1 MNNFKVYIT
10 YFYNIRFFKD
20 NMIPVSTAV
29 WDPKWFHNN
38 GTDTDI
44 FIDENGIYNGIRCK
58 ELSPYKIAEHSCG
71 KECNQTAPDCSFLKA
86 YRDYIYSLDF
96 KKVYGHLC
104 DLSIKLKNSKKLNY
118 EPDVCLM
125 VHEKPENPCS
135 ERCVLVDWFKDNGIT
150 VQEFNKDV
158 HKS

>member
-20 NMIPVSTAV
+20 NMIPISTAV